1 MTIRSED
8 RAISTHHPSLLTA
21 SPDFPGDSY
30 NTTVT
35 CACGWDPQALFPTA
49 QAASFAWSNHYRET
63 ILVESGQT
71 TQQRVS
77 VISQYRDHEGELHN
91 MTHHWPSDSPIA
103 ELLLDN
109 KDSFGETPSDT
120 MKLTIEHRDGTS
132 TSFRL
137 TEEWQW

>member
-1 MTIRSED
+1 MTIKSED

-30 NTTVT
+30 NTSVT

-63 ILVESGQT
+63 ILIESGQT

-77 VISQYRDHEGELHN
+77 VYSQYRDHEGKLHN
-91 MTHHWPSDSPIA
+91 MTHHWPLNYSIV
-103 ELLLDN
+103 ELLRP
-109 KDSFGETPSDT
+109 KSVIGETPGDA

-137 TEEWQW
+137 AEEWQW